1 VLRIYILV
9 KWCHPY
15 FDFQSISCNFFKN
28 NVDPN
33 TYTPSRRSEEGM
45 KTKKYVLGLL
55 STILSVGFLFG
66 CNDKKDEAE
75 PDPTEEPSEQK
86 AQNTRDNNDLR
97 DVGFQPNGD
106 QNNNVDNNNQTRLE
120 VADKAANRIVK
131 LDEVDTANV
140 IVTNRNAYVAV
151 VLKNGA
157 NGEVTDRLKKK
168 ISDQVKATDRDIRN
182 VYVSS
187 DPDFVN
193 RMEGY
198 GNRINEGAT
207 RNGLFEDFTE
217 TVRRVFPNNR

>member
-1 VLRIYILV
+1 
-9 KWCHPY
+9 
-15 FDFQSISCNFFKN
+15 
-28 NVDPN
+28 
-33 TYTPSRRSEEGM
+33 M

-55 STILSVGFLFG
+55 SAILSVGFLFG

-86 AQNTRDNNDLR
+86 SQNNRDNNDLR
-97 DVGFQPNGD
+97 DVGFQPDGD
-106 QNNNVDNNNQTRLE
+106 ENNNVDNNNQSRLE
-120 VADKAANRIVK
+120 VADKAADRIAK
-131 LDEVDTANV
+131 LNEVDTANV

-151 VLKNGA
+151 VLKNEA
-157 NGEVTDRLKKK
+157 NGEVTDPLKKK

-198 GNRINEGAT
+198 GNRINEDAT

>member
-1 VLRIYILV
+1 MTI
-9 KWCHPY
+9 
-15 FDFQSISCNFFKN
+15 
-28 NVDPN
+28 
-33 TYTPSRRSEEGM
+33 RRSEKGM

-55 STILSVGFLFG
+55 SAILSVGFLFG

-97 DVGFQPNGD
+97 DVGFQPDGD

-120 VADKAANRIVK
+120 VADKAADRIAK
-131 LDEVDTANV
+131 LNEVDTANV

-151 VLKNGA
+151 VLKNEA
-157 NGEVTDRLKKK
+157 NREVTDPLKKK

-198 GNRINEGAT
+198 GNRINEDAT

>member
-1 VLRIYILV
+1 
-9 KWCHPY
+9 
-15 FDFQSISCNFFKN
+15 
-28 NVDPN
+28 
-33 TYTPSRRSEEGM
+33 M
-45 KTKKYVLGLL
+45 KKRKYLLGLL

-86 AQNTRDNNDLR
+86 AQNKRNNNDLR
-97 DVGFQPNGD
+97 DVGYQPDRD
-106 QNNNVDNNNQTRLE
+106 QNDNVDNNQTRLK
-120 VADKAANRIVK
+120 VADEAADRIAK
-131 LDEVDTANV
+131 LDEVDNANV

-151 VLKNGA
+151 VLKNEA
-157 NGEVTDRLKKK
+157 NGEVTDPLKEK
-168 ISDQVKATDRDIRN
+168 ISDQVRATDRDIRN

-198 GNRINEGAT
+198 GNRINEDAT

-217 TVRRVFPNNR
+217 TIRRVFPNTR

>member
-1 VLRIYILV
+1 
-9 KWCHPY
+9 
-15 FDFQSISCNFFKN
+15 
-28 NVDPN
+28 
-33 TYTPSRRSEEGM
+33 M
-45 KTKKYVLGLL
+45 KKRKYLLGLL

-86 AQNTRDNNDLR
+86 AENDRNNGPR
-97 DVGFQPNGD
+97 DVGFQPDGT

-120 VADKAANRIVK
+120 VADKAADRIAK
-131 LDEVDTANV
+131 LDEVDNANV

-151 VLKNGA
+151 VLKNEA
-157 NGEVTDRLKKK
+157 NGEVTDPLKEK
-168 ISDQVKATDRDIRN
+168 ISDQVRATDRDIRN

-198 GNRINEGAT
+198 GNRINEGST

-217 TVRRVFPNNR
+217 TVKRVFPNAR

>member
-1 VLRIYILV
+1 
-9 KWCHPY
+9 
-15 FDFQSISCNFFKN
+15 
-28 NVDPN
+28 
-33 TYTPSRRSEEGM
+33 M
-45 KTKKYVLGLL
+45 KKRKYLFGLL

-75 PDPTEEPSEQK
+75 PDPTEEPSEQR
-86 AQNTRDNNDLR
+86 AENARNNNGPLN
-97 DVGFQPNGD
+97 VGYDPNGD
-106 QNNNVDNNNQTRLE
+106 DNDNDNDNNQTRLE
-120 VADKAANRIVK
+120 VADEAADRIAK
-131 LDEVDTANV
+131 LDEVDSANV

-198 GNRINEGAT
+198 GNRINEDAS
-207 RNGLFEDFTE
+207 RDGLFEEFTE

>member
-1 VLRIYILV
+1 
-9 KWCHPY
+9 
-15 FDFQSISCNFFKN
+15 
-28 NVDPN
+28 
-33 TYTPSRRSEEGM
+33 M
-45 KTKKYVLGLL
+45 KKRKYLFGLL

-75 PDPTEEPSEQK
+75 PDPTEEPSEQR
-86 AQNTRDNNDLR
+86 AQNARNNNGPLNVGYDPNGANND
-97 DVGFQPNGD
+97 
-106 QNNNVDNNNQTRLE
+106 NNQTELE
-120 VADKAANRIVK
+120 VADEAADRIAK

-157 NGEVTDRLKKK
+157 NGEVTARLKKK

-198 GNRINEGAT
+198 GNRINEDAS
-207 RNGLFEDFTE
+207 RDGLFEEFTE

>member
-1 VLRIYILV
+1 MR
-9 KWCHPY
+9 
-15 FDFQSISCNFFKN
+15 
-28 NVDPN
+28 
-33 TYTPSRRSEEGM
+33 
-45 KTKKYVLGLL
+45 TKKYLLGVL

-75 PDPTEEPSEQK
+75 PDPTEEPSEQR
-86 AQNTRDNNDLR
+86 AQNARNNNDLR
-97 DVGFQPNGD
+97 DVGYQPDRDRND
-106 QNNNVDNNNQTRLE
+106 NVDNNQTQLK
-120 VADKAANRIVK
+120 VADEAANRIAK
-131 LDEVDTANV
+131 LDEVDNANV

-151 VLKNGA
+151 VLKNEA
-157 NGEVTDRLKKK
+157 NGEVTDPLKEK
-168 ISDQVKATDRDIRN
+168 ISDQVRATDRDIRN

-207 RNGLFEDFTE
+207 RNGLFEDFNE

>member
-1 VLRIYILV
+1 MTI
-9 KWCHPY
+9 
-15 FDFQSISCNFFKN
+15 
-28 NVDPN
+28 
-33 TYTPSRRSEEGM
+33 RRSEKGM
-45 KTKKYVLGLL
+45 KAEKYVLGLL
-55 STILSVGFLFG
+55 SAILSVGFLFG

-97 DVGFQPNGD
+97 DVGFQPDGD

-120 VADKAANRIVK
+120 VADKAADRIAK
-131 LDEVDTANV
+131 LNEVDTANV

-151 VLKNGA
+151 VLKNEA
-157 NGEVTDRLKKK
+157 NREVTDPLKKK

-198 GNRINEGAT
+198 GNRINEDAT

>member
-1 VLRIYILV
+1 
-9 KWCHPY
+9 
-15 FDFQSISCNFFKN
+15 
-28 NVDPN
+28 
-33 TYTPSRRSEEGM
+33 M
-45 KTKKYVLGLL
+45 KTKKYLLGLL

-86 AQNTRDNNDLR
+86 AQNNRDNNNLQ
-97 DVGFQPNGD
+97 DVGFQPDGV
-106 QNNNVDNNNQTRLE
+106 QNNNVNNNQTQLE
-120 VADKAANRIVK
+120 LADEAADRIAK
-131 LDEVDTANV
+131 LNEVDTANV

-151 VLKNGA
+151 VLKNEA

-168 ISDQVKATDRDIRN
+168 ISNQVKATDKDIRN

-198 GNRINEGAT
+198 GNRINEGST

-217 TVRRVFPNNR
+217 TVKRVFPNNR

>member
-1 VLRIYILV
+1 
-9 KWCHPY
+9 
-15 FDFQSISCNFFKN
+15 
-28 NVDPN
+28 
-33 TYTPSRRSEEGM
+33 M
-45 KTKKYVLGLL
+45 KAEKYVLGLL
-55 STILSVGFLFG
+55 SAILSVGFLFG

-86 AQNTRDNNDLR
+86 AQNNRDNNDLR
-97 DVGFQPNGD
+97 DVGFQPDGV
-106 QNNNVDNNNQTRLE
+106 QNNNVDNNNNQTRLE
-120 VADKAANRIVK
+120 VADKAADRIAK
-131 LDEVDTANV
+131 LNEVDTANV

-151 VLKNGA
+151 VLKNEA

-168 ISDQVKATDRDIRN
+168 ISDQVKVTDKDIRN

-198 GNRINEGAT
+198 GNRINEGST

-217 TVRRVFPNNR
+217 TVKKVFPNNR